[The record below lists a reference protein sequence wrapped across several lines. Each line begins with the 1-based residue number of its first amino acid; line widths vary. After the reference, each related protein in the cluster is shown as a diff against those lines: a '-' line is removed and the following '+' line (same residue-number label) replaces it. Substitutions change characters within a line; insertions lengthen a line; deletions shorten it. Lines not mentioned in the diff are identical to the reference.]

1 MSTHTED
8 YIHDACFNAAQL
20 ASRVAERAGSVQ
32 ASEAIARAALGIT
45 DAEYTDGFKWG
56 ERASFDDVAD
66 SVAKEVAFILRD
78 PVPSQTYRGI
88 RLHAYNTT
96 MAAAAFG
103 VLHKD

>member
-1 MSTHTED
+1 MKTHTED

-20 ASRVAERAGSVQ
+20 ASRVDQRAGSVQ
-32 ASEAIARAALGIT
+32 ASEAIARAALGMA

-66 SVAKEVAFILRD
+66 SVAEQVANHLRQHD
-78 PVPSQTYRGI
+78 RTESIFGLRMN
-88 RLHAYNTT
+88 AYNTT

>member
-1 MSTHTED
+1 MSKYTED

-32 ASEAIARAALGIT
+32 ASEAIARAALGMA

-66 SVAKEVAFILRD
+66 SVAEQVANHLRQHESILGLRMN
-78 PVPSQTYRGI
+78 
-88 RLHAYNTT
+88 AYNTT